1 MKKLLIATTA
11 LVAGAS
17 AAAADVTIS
26 GYGRFGLQYVEDRA
40 NVLGVDLAAGALT
53 SSEASDTV
61 ISSRLRLNI
70 DATTETDVGVTFGA
84 RLRLQHDSGDW
95 ATNGNSAVFSVGYEG
110 LTVQVGNVDTAWD
123 SVRLTY
129 DSEMGFEDSSFGDA
143 QNSFFAYRSKGS
155 VLGGAI
161 NEVAGLFGESIKD
174 GYTGVAATYSISG
187 INLYFSYVDPNQYV
201 KQLGAGADEE
211 IGLAAD
217 WSNGQISV
225 AAGINLNSAG
235 VKDND
240 DYFLGGA
247 YNFGDGNVGLNY
259 YDYNTAVAG
268 GDTSQVT
275 LYGNYTFGATTL
287 KAYVSDLD
295 ISGADTAYGIGADYS
310 LGEGA
315 RLSGAIQSGFAGQT
329 VADVGVRFDF

>member
-17 AAAADVTIS
+17 AATADVTIS
-26 GYGRFGLQYVEDRA
+26 GYGRFGLQYVEDR
-40 NVLGVDLAAGALT
+40 GTDLENT
-53 SSEASDTV
+53 I
-61 ISSRLRLNI
+61 ISSRLRLNV

-84 RLRLQHDSGDW
+84 RLRLQYDDGDTQ
-95 ATNGNSAVFSVGYEG
+95 TNGNAARFSVGYEG

-123 SVRLTY
+123 SVGLTY
-129 DSEMGFEDSSFGDA
+129 DSEMGYEDSSFGDSV
-143 QNSFFAYRSKGS
+143 NPFFAYNSKS
-155 VLGGAI
+155 Q
-161 NEVAGLFGESIKD
+161 NS
-174 GYTGVAATYSISG
+174 GYQGVAATYSIADV
-187 INLYFSYVDPNQYV
+187 NLYFSYIDPDQYV
-201 KQLGAGADEE
+201 ADLNGPLSSFSHGIAGVGVKEE

-225 AAGINLNSAG
+225 AAAINLNSAG
-235 VKDND
+235 IADFD
-240 DYFLGGA
+240 TYFIGGA

-259 YDYNTAVAG
+259 YNYDDSV
-268 GDTSQVT
+268 DDVSQVT

-295 ISGADTAYGIGADYS
+295 LSGADTAYGIGADYS

>member
-26 GYGRFGLQYVEDRA
+26 GYGRFGLQYVEDRGG
-40 NVLGVDLAAGALT
+40 VLAT
-53 SSEASDTV
+53 NTENTI

-84 RLRLQHDSGDW
+84 RLRVQYDDGD
-95 ATNGNSAVFSVGYEG
+95 AYSDFNTARFSVGYEG
-110 LTVQVGNVDTAWD
+110 LNVQVGNVDTAWD
-123 SVRLTY
+123 SVGLTY
-129 DSEMGFEDSSFGDA
+129 NSEMGYEDSSFGDA
-143 QNSFFAYRSKGS
+143 QNGFYAYESKGS
-155 VLGGAI
+155 VGG
-161 NEVAGLFGESIKD
+161 VSG
-174 GYTGVAATYSISG
+174 GYTGVAATYSIAD

-201 KQLGAGADEE
+201 KDLGAGVDEE

-225 AAGINLNSAG
+225 AAGINLSSAG

-240 DYFLGGA
+240 DYFIGAA

-259 YDYNTAVAG
+259 YDYNTAAG
-268 GDTSQVT
+268 GVSDSSQVT

-287 KAYVSDLD
+287 RAYVSDWD
-295 ISGADTAYGIGADYS
+295 RANYDTAYGIGADYS

-315 RLSGAIQSGFAGQT
+315 RLSGSIQSGFGDAAGNNQGT
-329 VADVGVRFDF
+329 RADVGVRFDF

>member
-26 GYGRFGLQYVEDRA
+26 GYGRFGLQYIEDR
-40 NVLGVDLAAGALT
+40 GVTPGSGIAGTEEETQIAG
-53 SSEASDTV
+53 
-61 ISSRLRLNI
+61 RLRLNI

-84 RLRLQHDSGDW
+84 RLRLQNDL
-95 ATNGNSAVFSVGYEG
+95 GNDTTVGNKARFSVGYEG

-129 DSEMGFEDSSFGDA
+129 DSEMGFDDSSFGDA
-143 QNSFFAYRSKGS
+143 QNGFFAYNSKGADS
-155 VLGGAI
+155 NQNSNYA
-161 NEVAGLFGESIKD
+161 
-174 GYTGVAATYSISG
+174 GVAAFYSIADV
-187 INLYFSYVDPNQYV
+187 NLYFSYVDPDQTAKDLSIVPGLLAN
-201 KQLGAGADEE
+201 DEE

-225 AAGINLNSAG
+225 AAGINLSSQG
-235 VKDND
+235 IKDND
-240 DYFLGGA
+240 DYFIGAA

-259 YDYNTAVAG
+259 YDYNTAAG
-268 GDTSQVT
+268 GVSDSTQVT

-287 KAYVSDLD
+287 KAYVSDWD
-295 ISGADTAYGIGADYS
+295 RAGYDTAYGIGADYS

-315 RLSGAIQSGFAGQT
+315 RISGSIQSGFGDAAGANNGT
-329 VADVGVRFDF
+329 KADLGVRFDF